1 MKLKVEL
8 KKEFYR
14 TMSAPI
20 YVAGYKIREKRDV
33 PAWVVNNINELVE
46 DAEKLINTAIANG
59 RFEIVTEK
67 VIQAV
72 VNKVIRDHY

>member
-1 MKLKVEL
+1 
-8 KKEFYR
+8 
-14 TMSAPI
+14 MSAPI
-20 YVAGYKIREKRDV
+20 YVAGYNIREKRDV

-67 VIQAV
+67 VIQAA